1 MNDKL
6 KQLYKDVI
14 LKHNNE
20 PYHYDKQEKATHILE
35 AYNPLCGDKFKVF
48 LEVEEGIIQSIFFHG
63 YGCAI
68 SKASTSVM
76 VQSLE
81 GKSVAEAVQL
91 CKDFLY
97 SLYHESKEEGPERED
112 FEAFA
117 AAREFPGRMKC
128 ASLSWDEM
136 SEFLENRGQP
146 EISG

>member
-14 LKHNNE
+14 LKHNNN
-20 PYHYDKQEKATHILE
+20 PFHYDKKESATHVLE

-48 LEVEEGIIQSIFFHG
+48 LEVESGVIQSIYFYG

-76 VQSLE
+76 VQALE
-81 GKSVAEAVQL
+81 NQPLEKAKEL
-91 CKDFLY
+91 CKDFLFA
-97 SLYHESKEEGPERED
+97 LHHETEGHPSRED

-117 AAREFPGRMKC
+117 AAREFPGRLKC

-136 SEFLENRGQP
+136 SAFLKDK
-146 EISG
+146 

>member
-14 LKHNNE
+14 LKHNND
-20 PYHYDKQEKATHILE
+20 PFHYDKKEDASLVLE

-48 LEVEEGIIQSIFFHG
+48 LDIEGGKIQSIHFHG

-76 VQSLE
+76 VQALE
-81 GKSVAEAVQL
+81 GHSVEEAREL
-91 CKDFLY
+91 CKDFLFA
-97 SLYHESKEEGPERED
+97 LHHESEGHPARED

-117 AAREFPGRMKC
+117 AAREFPGRLKC

-136 SEFLENRGQP
+136 SSFLKDR
-146 EISG
+146 